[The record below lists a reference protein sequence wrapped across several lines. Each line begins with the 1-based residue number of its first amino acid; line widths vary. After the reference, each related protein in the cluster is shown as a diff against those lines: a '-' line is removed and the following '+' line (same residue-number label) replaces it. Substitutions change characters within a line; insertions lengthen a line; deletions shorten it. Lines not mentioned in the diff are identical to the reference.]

1 MKRRKWEL
9 EECWLD
15 TSTNEYV
22 STLEIPEGISVT
34 ADDKTVAVKGKLGTV
49 KKDFTK
55 LPAFLTIEKNIVK
68 IQPYGRRR
76 KDFAISRT
84 AKSIITNMIK
94 GVQNGYKY
102 KMKVV
107 FAHFPM
113 TVKVK
118 DGKVYVENFFGERKA
133 RISKIVGDSTKVI
146 IEGDD
151 IVISGPNLEDVSQ
164 TAANIELSTRVK
176 NKDQRVF
183 LDGIYVYSRE

>member
-1 MKRRKWEL
+1 MKHRKWEL

-15 TSTNEYV
+15 TSTSEYD

-34 ADDKTVAVKGKLGTV
+34 LEDRTIVVQGKLGTV

-55 LPAFLTIEKNIVK
+55 LPAFLTIENSTIK
-68 IQPYGRRR
+68 IQPYGTRR
-76 KDFAISRT
+76 KDFAISKT
-84 AKSIITNMIK
+84 ATSIIRNMIK

-107 FAHFPM
+107 FAHFPI

-133 RISKIVGDSTKVI
+133 RISKIVGGSTKVA

-151 IVISGPNLEDVSQ
+151 IVISGPHLEDVSQ
-164 TAANIELSTRVK
+164 TAANIELSTRIK

-183 LDGIYVYSRE
+183 LDGIYVYSRQ

>member
-1 MKRRKWEL
+1 M
-9 EECWLD
+9 
-15 TSTNEYV
+15 STNEHD
-22 STLEIPEGISVT
+22 STLEIPEGISV
-34 ADDKTVAVKGKLGTV
+34 AFEDRIISVKGKLGTI
-49 KKDFTK
+49 KKDITK
-55 LPAFLTIEKNIVK
+55 LPANLTIENNIVK
-68 IQPYGRRR
+68 IQPYGTRR
-76 KDFAISRT
+76 KDFAISKT
-84 AKSIITNMIK
+84 AQSIINNMIK

-107 FAHFPM
+107 FAHFPI

-133 RISKIVGDSTKVI
+133 RISKIVGESTKVA

-151 IVISGPNLEDVSQ
+151 VVISGPHLEHVSQ

-183 LDGIYVYSRE
+183 LDGVYIYSRE

>member
-22 STLEIPEGISVT
+22 SILEIPEGISVT
-34 ADDKTVAVKGKLGTV
+34 LEDRTILVQGKLGTV

-55 LPAFLTIEKNIVK
+55 LPAFLTIEEKTIK
-68 IQPYGRRR
+68 IQPYGTRR
-76 KDFAISRT
+76 KDFAISKT
-84 AKSIITNMIK
+84 ATSIISNMIK

-107 FAHFPM
+107 FAHFPI

-133 RISKIVGDSTKVI
+133 RISKIVGDSTKVA

-151 IVISGPNLEDVSQ
+151 IVISGPHLEDVSQ

-176 NKDQRVF
+176 NKDKRVF

>member
-1 MKRRKWEL
+1 MKHRKWEL

-15 TSTNEYV
+15 TSSSEYN

-34 ADDKTVAVKGKLGTV
+34 LEDRTIVVQGKLGTV

-55 LPAFLTIEKNIVK
+55 LPAFLTIENSTIK
-68 IQPYGRRR
+68 IQPYGTRR
-76 KDFAISRT
+76 KDFAISKT
-84 AKSIITNMIK
+84 ATSIIRNMIK

-107 FAHFPM
+107 FAHFPI

-133 RISKIVGDSTKVI
+133 RISKIVGGSTKVA

-151 IVISGPNLEDVSQ
+151 IVISGPHLEDVSQ

>member
-1 MKRRKWEL
+1 M
-9 EECWLD
+9 D
-15 TSTNEYV
+15 TSTKEYV

-34 ADDKTVAVKGKLGTV
+34 LEGRTILVQGKLGTV

-55 LPAFLTIEKNIVK
+55 LPAFLTIEDNTIK
-68 IQPYGRRR
+68 IQPYGTRR
-76 KDFAISRT
+76 KDFAISKT
-84 AKSIITNMIK
+84 ATSIISNMIK

-107 FAHFPM
+107 FAHFPI

-133 RISKIVGDSTKVI
+133 RISKIVGDSTKVA

-151 IVISGPNLEDVSQ
+151 IVISGPHLEDVSQ
-164 TAANIELSTRVK
+164 TV
-176 NKDQRVF
+176 
-183 LDGIYVYSRE
+183 REYRTIDKSQKQGSESLP

>member
-1 MKRRKWEL
+1 MKHRKWEL
-9 EECWLD
+9 EECWLYA
-15 TSTNEYV
+15 STNEFV

-34 ADDKTVAVKGKLGTV
+34 LEDRTIVVQGKLGTV

-55 LPAFLTIEKNIVK
+55 LPAFLTIENSTIK
-68 IQPYGRRR
+68 IQPYGTRR
-76 KDFAISRT
+76 KDFAISKT
-84 AKSIITNMIK
+84 ATSIIRNMIK

-107 FAHFPM
+107 FAHFPI

-133 RISKIVGDSTKVI
+133 RISKIVGGSTKVA

-151 IVISGPNLEDVSQ
+151 IVISGPHLEDVSQ

>member
-1 MKRRKWEL
+1 MRRRKWEL
-9 EECWLD
+9 AEYWLGM
-15 TSTNEYV
+15 STKENI
-22 STLEIPEGISVT
+22 STLEIPEGISVSMVDRT
-34 ADDKTVAVKGKLGTV
+34 ISVQGKLGTI

-55 LPAFLTIEKNIVK
+55 LPALLVIENNIVK
-68 IQPYGRRR
+68 IQPYGKRRR
-76 KDFAISRT
+76 DYAISKT
-84 AKSIITNMIK
+84 ARSIITNMIK

-102 KMKVV
+102 KMKIV
-107 FAHFPM
+107 FAHFPI

-133 RISKIVGDSTKVI
+133 RIAKIVGDSTKVTV
-146 IEGDD
+146 EGDD
-151 IVISGPNLEDVSQ
+151 VVISGPHLEDVSQ

>member
-15 TSTNEYV
+15 TSTSEYV

-34 ADDKTVAVKGKLGTV
+34 LEDRTIVVQGKLGTV

-55 LPAFLTIEKNIVK
+55 LPAFLTIEESTIK
-68 IQPYGRRR
+68 IQPYGTRR
-76 KDFAISRT
+76 KDFAIAKT
-84 AKSIITNMIK
+84 ATSIISNMIK

-107 FAHFPM
+107 FAHFPI

-133 RISKIVGDSTKVI
+133 RISKIVGESTKVA

-151 IVISGPNLEDVSQ
+151 VVISGPHLEHVSQ

-183 LDGIYVYSRE
+183 LDGVYIYSRE